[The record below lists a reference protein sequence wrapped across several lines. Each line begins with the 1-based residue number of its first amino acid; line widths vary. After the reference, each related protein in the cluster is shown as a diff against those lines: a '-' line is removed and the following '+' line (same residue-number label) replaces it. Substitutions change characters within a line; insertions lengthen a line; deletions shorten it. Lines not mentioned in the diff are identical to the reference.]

1 MIINPFCP
9 RCGNAEEDS
18 NNVFKD
24 RTRAKKVWF
33 HFWGVRFDDISLSFV
48 PWLEQTISQSPLD
61 VISYVLSLRY
71 NIWFARE

>member
-1 MIINPFCP
+1 MSLKIALERKRRGF
-9 RCGNAEEDS
+9 
-18 NNVFKD
+18 
-24 RTRAKKVWF
+24 TLL
-33 HFWGVRFDDISLSFV
+33 WGVRFDDISLSFV